1 MEKLLTGPDAHNK
14 WIPALSNE
22 WGRLAQGNDAG
33 VQSTDTVEF
42 VARSEVPATAAVIYT
57 SFACNHRPLKIEEWR
72 VCLVV
77 GGDKLFYHGDTS
89 SPATN
94 MIETKI
100 LFNSVI
106 SDAKKGAQ
114 FASMDLKDMFLK
126 TIMKTQE

>member
-1 MEKLLTGPDAHNK
+1 MCFVHRNQIPTNKKVTDAN
-14 WIPALSNE
+14 
-22 WGRLAQGNDAG
+22 
-33 VQSTDTVEF
+33 F
-42 VARSEVPATAAVIYT
+42 V
-57 SFACNHRPLKIEEWR
+57 CDHCPLKFEPWR

-77 GGDKLFYHGDTS
+77 GGNKLHYRGDTS

-106 SDAKKGAQ
+106 SDASKGAR

-126 TIMKTQE
+126 TIMQTPEFMRVHIKYFPQDIIDH